1 MAKYLVQ
8 VRETLQRTYIV
19 EADNKYEAED
29 IAESAY
35 SESKIILE
43 ADDFAENEFIAR
55 EVTDEDLS
63 LYSEIPDLW

>member
-8 VRETLQRTYIV
+8 VKEVLQRTYIV
-19 EADNKYEAED
+19 EADSRYEAED

-35 SESKIILE
+35 SESKIILD

-55 EVTDEDLS
+55 EVADEDLS